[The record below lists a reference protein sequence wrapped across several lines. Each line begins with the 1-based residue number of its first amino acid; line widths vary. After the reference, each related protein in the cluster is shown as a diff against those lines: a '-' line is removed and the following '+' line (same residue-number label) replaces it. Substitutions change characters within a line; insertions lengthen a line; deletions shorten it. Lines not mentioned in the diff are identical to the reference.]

1 MKNKSVSKGIMLII
15 LPIAAVGFV
24 YLIRPLLY
32 YAVTFF
38 SGCPINKMFGI
49 YCPGCGC
56 TRSIFALLRL
66 DIPLALRENITPLAL
81 ITVSLSFY
89 LEPLLGCFGISYKSP
104 VRHKAVWISL
114 VAFAVFYY
122 VLRNFIPQIAPI

>member
-1 MKNKSVSKGIMLII
+1 MKNKSISKGIMLIL
-15 LPIAAVGFV
+15 LPIAAVSFV
-24 YLIRPLLY
+24 YLIRPLLC
-32 YAVTFF
+32 YAVTLS
-38 SGCPINKMFGI
+38 SGCMINKLFGI

-56 TRSIFALLRL
+56 TRSIFALLGL

-81 ITVSLSFY
+81 IIVWLSFY
-89 LEPLLGCFGISYKSP
+89 FEPLLDCFGISYKSP